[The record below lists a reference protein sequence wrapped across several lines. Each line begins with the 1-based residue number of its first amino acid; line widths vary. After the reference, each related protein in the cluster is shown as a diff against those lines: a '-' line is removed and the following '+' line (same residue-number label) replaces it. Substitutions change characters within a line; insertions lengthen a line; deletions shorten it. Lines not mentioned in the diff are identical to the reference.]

1 MIQKEIIGLRRKPQL
16 WAAGAYI
23 VVLICMLLPFVTV
36 DGTTMSGFSLAM
48 SLSSDAP
55 ALGFL
60 YPLLAVLTVLLV
72 ACGVFLAMKPSVKG
86 VRLWT
91 VIGAVEMVTAVILL
105 FASKMILD
113 KSGLLPQVFLV
124 KNFSVGYWLLLVVS
138 FVGLYCAMEATK
150 VSAGYI
156 VLSVMSVIWLF
167 PILWILLTSL
177 RGEGGYYV
185 GYFIPKTFTLNNYF
199 NLFKEGSAIP
209 FGKWWM
215 NTFLVASVSCVLNT
229 MIVLMTSY
237 VLSRHRFSGR
247 TLLMKAMMVIGMFP
261 GFMSMI
267 AVYNIL
273 KGMGIGQS
281 LGALILVNV
290 ASSAMGYY
298 ICKGFMDTVPKA
310 LDEAALIDGA
320 THFKIFYQIMIPMAK
335 PIIIY
340 QLMSAFLG
348 PWGDYIFPSLL
359 LGDKQSSYTVAL
371 GLKWLTDTQ
380 RIETYYTQFAA
391 GAVMVSIPIV
401 VLFCILQRYYVEG
414 MSGAVKG

>member
-1 MIQKEIIGLRRKPQL
+1 MELKEIIGLRRKPQL
-16 WAAGAYI
+16 IAVAAYI
-23 VVLICMLLPFVTV
+23 VSLVCVFLPFASVGGKTV
-36 DGTTMSGFSLAM
+36 NL
-48 SLSSDAP
+48 LSVG
-55 ALGFL
+55 LNGGGFL
-60 YPLLAVLTVLLV
+60 YLLLAVLVILLAV
-72 ACGVFLAMKPSVKG
+72 CGVFLVLRASVKG

-91 VIGAVEMVTAVILL
+91 VIGAVETAIVTVLL

-113 KSGLLPQVFLV
+113 GSGLFDQGFLV
-124 KNFSVGYWLLLVVS
+124 KNFGIGYWLILIAA
-138 FVGLYCAMEATK
+138 FVGLYFAMSSTMIS
-150 VSAGYI
+150 VGYI
-156 VLSVMSVIWLF
+156 VLSVMTVIWLF
-167 PILWILLTSL
+167 PILWIVLTSF

-185 GYFIPKTFTLNNYF
+185 GYFIPKTFTLDNYL
-199 NLFKEGSAIP
+199 NLFKTDGPIP
-209 FGKWWM
+209 FAKWWL
-215 NTFLVASVSCVLNT
+215 NTFFVAAVSCVLNT
-229 MIVLMTSY
+229 LIVLMTSY
-237 VLSRHRFSGR
+237 ILSRHRFSGR

-273 KGMGIGQS
+273 KGMGISQS

-310 LDEAALIDGA
+310 LDEAARIDGA
-320 THFKIFYQIMIPMAK
+320 THFRIFYKIMIPMAK

-359 LGDKQSSYTVAL
+359 LGDKQSSYTVAI

-391 GAVMVSIPIV
+391 GAVLVSIPIV
-401 VLFCILQRYYVEG
+401 VLFSFLQRYYVEG

>member
-1 MIQKEIIGLRRKPQL
+1 MELKEIIGLRRKPQL
-16 WAAGAYI
+16 IAVAAYI
-23 VVLICMLLPFVTV
+23 VSLVSVFLPFASVGGKTV
-36 DGTTMSGFSLAM
+36 NL
-48 SLSSDAP
+48 LSVGMGGG
-55 ALGFL
+55 GFL
-60 YPLLAVLTVLLV
+60 YLLLAVLVILLA
-72 ACGVFLAMKPSVKG
+72 ACGVFLVLRASVKG
-86 VRLWT
+86 VRVWT
-91 VIGAVEMVTAVILL
+91 VIAAVETAAVSILL

-113 KSGLLPQVFLV
+113 QSGLFSEGFLV
-124 KNFSVGYWLLLVVS
+124 RNFGIGYWLILIS
-138 FVGLYCAMEATK
+138 AFVGLYFAMSATMI
-150 VSAGYI
+150 SAGYI
-156 VLSVMSVIWLF
+156 VLSVMTVIWLF
-167 PILWILLTSL
+167 PILWIVLTSF

-185 GYFIPKTFTLNNYF
+185 GYFIPKTFTLDNYL
-199 NLFKEGSAIP
+199 NLFKADGPIP
-209 FGKWWM
+209 FGKWWL
-215 NTFLVASVSCVLNT
+215 NTFIVAAVSCVLNT
-229 MIVLMTSY
+229 LIVLMTSY
-237 VLSRHRFSGR
+237 ILSRHRFSGR
-247 TLLMKAMMVIGMFP
+247 TLLMKAMMIIGMFP

-273 KGMGIGQS
+273 KGMGISQS

-310 LDEAALIDGA
+310 LDEAARIDGA
-320 THFKIFYQIMIPMAK
+320 THFKIFYKIMIPMAK

-359 LGDKQSSYTVAL
+359 LGDKQSSYTVAI

-391 GAVMVSIPIV
+391 GAVLVSIPIV
-401 VLFCILQRYYVEG
+401 VLFSFLQRYYVEG

>member
-1 MIQKEIIGLRRKPQL
+1 MELKEIIGLRRKPQL
-16 WAAGAYI
+16 IAVAAYI
-23 VVLICMLLPFVTV
+23 VSLVSVFLPFASVGGKT
-36 DGTTMSGFSLAM
+36 LNL
-48 SLSSDAP
+48 LSVGITGG
-55 ALGFL
+55 GFL
-60 YPLLAVLTVLLV
+60 YLLLMALVILLAVCGIFLVLR
-72 ACGVFLAMKPSVKG
+72 GSVKG
-86 VRLWT
+86 VRVWT
-91 VIGAVEMVTAVILL
+91 VIGAVETAVVTVLL

-113 KSGLLPQVFLV
+113 QSGLFSEGFLV
-124 KNFSVGYWLLLVVS
+124 KYFGIGYWLILVAA
-138 FVGLYCAMEATK
+138 FVGLYFAMSATMI
-150 VSAGYI
+150 SAGYI
-156 VLSVMSVIWLF
+156 VLSVMTVIWLF
-167 PILWILLTSL
+167 PILWIVLTSF

-185 GYFIPKTFTLNNYF
+185 GYFIPKTFTLDNYI
-199 NLFKEGSAIP
+199 NLFKADGPIP
-209 FGKWWM
+209 FGQWWL

-229 MIVLMTSY
+229 LIVLMTSY
-237 VLSRHRFSGR
+237 ILSRHRFSGR

-273 KGMGIGQS
+273 KGMGISQS

-310 LDEAALIDGA
+310 LDEAARIDGA
-320 THFKIFYQIMIPMAK
+320 THFKIFYKIMIPMAK

-359 LGDKQSSYTVAL
+359 LGDKQSSYTVAI

-380 RIETYYTQFAA
+380 RIESYYTQFAA
-391 GAVMVSIPIV
+391 GAVLVSIPIV
-401 VLFCILQRYYVEG
+401 VLFSFLQRYYVEG

>member
-167 PILWILLTSL
+167 PIVWIVLTSL

-185 GYFIPKTFTLNNYF
+185 GYFIPKD
-199 NLFKEGSAIP
+199 SP
-209 FGKWWM
+209 F
-215 NTFLVASVSCVLNT
+215 
-229 MIVLMTSY
+229 
-237 VLSRHRFSGR
+237 
-247 TLLMKAMMVIGMFP
+247 
-261 GFMSMI
+261 
-267 AVYNIL
+267 
-273 KGMGIGQS
+273 
-281 LGALILVNV
+281 
-290 ASSAMGYY
+290 
-298 ICKGFMDTVPKA
+298 
-310 LDEAALIDGA
+310 
-320 THFKIFYQIMIPMAK
+320 
-335 PIIIY
+335 
-340 QLMSAFLG
+340 
-348 PWGDYIFPSLL
+348 
-359 LGDKQSSYTVAL
+359 
-371 GLKWLTDTQ
+371 Q
-380 RIETYYTQFAA
+380 RW
-391 GAVMVSIPIV
+391 
-401 VLFCILQRYYVEG
+401 
-414 MSGAVKG
+414 

>member
-1 MIQKEIIGLRRKPQL
+1 MNRKEIIGLRRQPQL
-16 WAAGAYI
+16 LAAGVY
-23 VVLICMLLPFVTV
+23 VLLLICWLLPFVSV
-36 DGTTMSGFSLAM
+36 EGTTMNGFALAKRLAEGGSL
-48 SLSSDAP
+48 
-55 ALGFL
+55 LGGL
-60 YPLLAVLTVLLV
+60 YPLGAGLAVLLAV
-72 ACGVFLAMKPSVKG
+72 CGAFLAARPSVKG
-86 VRLWT
+86 VRVWT
-91 VIGAVEMVTAVILL
+91 VIGAVEFAALVIVM
-105 FASKMILD
+105 FATKGVLD
-113 KSGLLPQVFLV
+113 QSGLLPQAFLV
-124 KNFSVGYWLLLVVS
+124 KNFSVGYWLALVVAL
-138 FVGLYCAMEATK
+138 VGLYCAMEATK

-401 VLFCILQRYYVEG
+401 VLFSILQRYYVEG

>member
-1 MIQKEIIGLRRKPQL
+1 MELKEIIGLRRKPQL
-16 WAAGAYI
+16 IAVAAYI
-23 VVLICMLLPFVTV
+23 VSLACVFLPFASVGGKTV
-36 DGTTMSGFSLAM
+36 NLVSVAM
-48 SLSSDAP
+48 SAGG
-55 ALGFL
+55 AHAMGFL
-60 YPLLAVLTVLLV
+60 YPLLAILVVVLA
-72 ACGVFLAMKPSVKG
+72 ACGVFLVLRASVKG
-86 VRLWT
+86 VRVWT
-91 VIGAVEMVTAVILL
+91 VIAAVETAAVSILL

-113 KSGLLPQVFLV
+113 QSNLFDQGFLV
-124 KNFSVGYWLLLVVS
+124 KNFGVGYWLILIAA
-138 FVGLYCAMEATK
+138 FVGLYFAMRSTMI
-150 VSAGYI
+150 SAGYI
-156 VLSVMSVIWLF
+156 VLSVMTVIWLF
-167 PILWILLTSL
+167 PILWIVLTSF

-185 GYFIPKTFTLNNYF
+185 GYFIPKTFTLDNYL
-199 NLFKEGSAIP
+199 NLFKADGPIP
-209 FGKWWM
+209 FGKWWL
-215 NTFLVASVSCVLNT
+215 NTFIVAAVSCVLNT
-229 MIVLMTSY
+229 LIVLMTSY
-237 VLSRHRFSGR
+237 ILSRHRFSGR

-273 KGMGIGQS
+273 KGMGISQS

-310 LDEAALIDGA
+310 LDEAARIDGA
-320 THFKIFYQIMIPMAK
+320 THFKIFYKIMIPMAK

-359 LGDKQSSYTVAL
+359 LGDKQSSYTVAI

-380 RIETYYTQFAA
+380 RIESYYTQFAA
-391 GAVMVSIPIV
+391 GAVLVSIPIV
-401 VLFCILQRYYVEG
+401 VLFSFLQRYYVEG

>member
-36 DGTTMSGFSLAM
+36 DGTAMSGFSLAM

-167 PILWILLTSL
+167 PIVWIVLTSL

-401 VLFCILQRYYVEG
+401 VLFSILQRYYVEG

>member
-1 MIQKEIIGLRRKPQL
+1 MNRKEIIGLRRQPQL
-16 WAAGAYI
+16 LAAGVY
-23 VVLICMLLPFVTV
+23 VLLLICWLLPFVSV
-36 DGTTMSGFSLAM
+36 EGTTMNGFALAKSLAEGG
-48 SLSSDAP
+48 SL
-55 ALGFL
+55 LGGL
-60 YPLLAVLTVLLV
+60 YPLGAGLAVLLAV
-72 ACGVFLAMKPSVKG
+72 CGAFLAARPSVKG
-86 VRLWT
+86 VRVWT
-91 VIGAVEMVTAVILL
+91 VIGAVEFAALVIVM
-105 FASKMILD
+105 FATKGVLD
-113 KSGLLPQVFLV
+113 QSGLLPQAFLV
-124 KNFSVGYWLLLVVS
+124 KNFSVGYWLALVVAL
-138 FVGLYCAMEATK
+138 VGLYCAMEATK

-185 GYFIPKTFTLNNYF
+185 GYFIPKTFTLDNYF
-199 NLFKEGSAIP
+199 KLFQEGSAIP
-209 FGKWWM
+209 FGKWWL

-298 ICKGFMDTVPKA
+298 ICKGFMDTVPRA
-310 LDEAALIDGA
+310 LDEAALLDGA
-320 THFKIFYQIMIPMAK
+320 THFKIFYQIMVPMAK

>member
-167 PILWILLTSL
+167 PIVWIVLTSL

-401 VLFCILQRYYVEG
+401 VLFSILQRYYVEG

>member
-1 MIQKEIIGLRRKPQL
+1 MELKEIIGLRRKPQL
-16 WAAGAYI
+16 IAVAAYI
-23 VVLICMLLPFVTV
+23 VSLVSVFLPFASVGGKTV
-36 DGTTMSGFSLAM
+36 NL
-48 SLSSDAP
+48 LSVGMGGG
-55 ALGFL
+55 GFL
-60 YPLLAVLTVLLV
+60 YLLLAVLVILLA
-72 ACGVFLAMKPSVKG
+72 ACGVFLVLRASVKG
-86 VRLWT
+86 VRVWT
-91 VIGAVEMVTAVILL
+91 VIAAVETAAVSILL

-113 KSGLLPQVFLV
+113 QSGLFSEGFLV
-124 KNFSVGYWLLLVVS
+124 RNFGIGYWLILIS
-138 FVGLYCAMEATK
+138 AFVGLYFAMSATMI
-150 VSAGYI
+150 SAGYI
-156 VLSVMSVIWLF
+156 VLSVMTVIWLF
-167 PILWILLTSL
+167 PILWIVLTSF

-185 GYFIPKTFTLNNYF
+185 GYFIPKTFTLDNYL
-199 NLFKEGSAIP
+199 NLFKEGGPIP
-209 FGKWWM
+209 FGKWWL
-215 NTFLVASVSCVLNT
+215 NTFIVAAVSCVLNT
-229 MIVLMTSY
+229 LIVLMTSY
-237 VLSRHRFSGR
+237 ILSRHRFSGR
-247 TLLMKAMMVIGMFP
+247 TLLMKAMMIIGMFP

-273 KGMGIGQS
+273 KGMGISQS

-310 LDEAALIDGA
+310 LDEAARIDGA
-320 THFKIFYQIMIPMAK
+320 THFKIFYKIMIPMAK

-359 LGDKQSSYTVAL
+359 LGDKQSSYTVAI

-391 GAVMVSIPIV
+391 GAVLVSIPIV
-401 VLFCILQRYYVEG
+401 VLFSFLQRYYVEG

>member
-1 MIQKEIIGLRRKPQL
+1 MMQKEIIGLRRKPQM
-16 WAAGAYI
+16 WAAGAYV
-23 VVLICMLLPFVTV
+23 VVLICLFLPFVSV
-36 DGTTMSGFSLAM
+36 GGKTMNGFSLAM
-48 SLSSDAP
+48 SLASNAP

-60 YPLLAVLTVLLV
+60 YPLLALLSVLLV
-72 ACGVFLAMKPSVKG
+72 ACGAFLVFRPSVKG
-86 VRLWT
+86 IRLWT
-91 VIGAVEMVTAVILL
+91 VIGAIEMVVVLILM

-113 KSGLLPQVFLV
+113 KSGLFSQAFLV
-124 KNFSVGYWLLLVVS
+124 KNFGVGYWLALVVS
-138 FVGLYCAMEATK
+138 FVGLYCSMEATK

-167 PILWILLTSL
+167 PIVWIVLTSL

-185 GYFIPKTFTLNNYF
+185 GYFIPKTFTLDNYF
-199 NLFKEGSAIP
+199 KLFQEGSAIP
-209 FGKWWM
+209 FGKWWL

-229 MIVLMTSY
+229 LIVLMTSF
-237 VLSRHRFSGR
+237 VLSRHRFAGR

-401 VLFCILQRYYVEG
+401 VLFSFLQRYYVEG

>member
-1 MIQKEIIGLRRKPQL
+1 MNMKEIIGLRRKPQMIAL
-16 WAAGAYI
+16 AVYI
-23 VVLICMLLPFVTV
+23 VSLISMILPFASVGGKTVT
-36 DGTTMSGFSLAM
+36 GFSIAFRVGGAHAM
-48 SLSSDAP
+48 S
-55 ALGFL
+55 FL
-60 YPLLAVLTVLLV
+60 YPLMAILV
-72 ACGVFLAMKPSVKG
+72 ALTAVCGVFLMLKPSVKG

-91 VIGAVEMVTAVILL
+91 AIGAVETVVVTILL

-113 KSGLLPQVFLV
+113 SSDLFSGEFLV
-124 KNFSVGYWLLLVVS
+124 KNFGIGYWLLLITA
-138 FVGLYCAMEATK
+138 FVGLYFAMAATK
-150 VSAGYI
+150 ISVGYI
-156 VLSVMSVIWLF
+156 VLTIMSVIWLF
-167 PILWILLTSL
+167 PIVWIVLTSF

-185 GYFIPKTFTLNNYF
+185 GYFIPKTFTLENYLK
-199 NLFKEGSAIP
+199 LFTMEGTIP
-209 FGKWWM
+209 FGKWWI
-215 NTFLVASVSCVLNT
+215 NTFIVAAVSCVLNT
-229 MIVLMTSY
+229 LIVLMTSY

-273 KGMGIGQS
+273 KGMGINQN

-310 LDEAALIDGA
+310 LDEAARIDGA
-320 THFKIFYQIMIPMAK
+320 PHFTIFYKIMIPMAK

-359 LGDKQSSYTVAL
+359 LGDKQASYTVAL
-371 GLKWLTDTQ
+371 GLKWMTDFR
-380 RIETYYTQFAA
+380 RIEDYYTQFAA
-391 GAVMVSIPIV
+391 GAVLVSVPIV
-401 VLFCILQRYYVEG
+401 ILFIVLQRYYVEG